1 MREDSPV
8 HYRIVPV
15 QPEAHLFGVTLQIK
29 QPDPAGQRLS
39 LPAWIPGSYMIRDF
53 AKNIV
58 TIEARDGDGETVA
71 LEKLDKQTWRCGT
84 CNGPITVMYTVYAWD
99 LSVRSAHLDT
109 THGYFNGTSVFL
121 RVHGQDDSPC
131 SVLIERPAG
140 DTYQNWRVATTLPRA
155 QTQPW
160 SFGRFLAADYDE
172 LIDHPVEMGDFTLIE
187 FEAAGIPHAM
197 TLTGRHYADSERLA
211 RDLKQICEYHIA
223 LYGEAPFEH
232 YLFQTMVVGN
242 GYGGLEHRS
251 STSLMCSRDD
261 LPLPGEEKI
270 SDNYRGFLGLCSHEY
285 FHSWNVKR
293 IKPDVFLPY
302 DLSQESHTPLLW
314 AFEGFTAYYDDL
326 SLVRCGLI
334 PAESY
339 LELLGQTITRV
350 IRGSGRM
357 KQSLSASSFDAWT
370 KFYKQD
376 ENGPN
381 AIVSYYTKGSLLALA
396 LDLTLRSGSAGE
408 RSLDDV
414 MRLLW
419 QRYGKPHSRG
429 ISPPEMEALLNEVAG
444 EDLSALLQPAL
455 YGTDDLPLTELLQQM
470 GVELKWRR
478 ANSNS
483 DKGGTAG
490 KESVLTPLALGVRYG
505 SDPLGAKLLNV
516 FDGGAAQ
523 QAGLSA
529 GDILIA
535 VDGLRATQE
544 NIEKLLNYHRQRSAV
559 TVHAFRRD
567 ELMQFTVPL
576 QLAPEDTC
584 YLTLD
589 EGADSD
595 RRTLRNA
602 WLGLE

>member
-1 MREDSPV
+1 MNQHQSV
-8 HYRIVPV
+8 HYRIIPS
-15 QPEAHLFGVTLQIK
+15 QPEAHLFKVELHIAK
-29 QPDPAGQRLS
+29 PDPAGQVLS

-53 AKNIV
+53 AKNII
-58 TIEARDGDGETVA
+58 TIEAHDSNGQRVP
-71 LEKLDKQTWRCGT
+71 LEKCDKQTWRCASCDT
-84 CNGPITVMYTVYAWD
+84 ALTLRYTVYAWD
-99 LSVRSAHLDT
+99 LSVRSAHLDS

-121 RVHGQDDSPC
+121 RVHGQDDMPC
-131 SVLIERPAG
+131 SVEIAPPDGEQYA
-140 DTYQNWRVATTLPRA
+140 NWRIATTLPSQA
-155 QTQPW
+155 AQPW
-160 SFGRFLAADYDE
+160 SFGHFLAADYDE

-211 RDLKQICEYHIA
+211 RDLKKICEYHID
-223 LYGEAPFEH
+223 LFSEAPFER
-232 YLFQTMVVGN
+232 YLFQTMVVCN

-251 STSLMCSRDD
+251 STSLMCNRED
-261 LPLPGEEKI
+261 LPLAGDETI
-270 SDNYRGFLGLCSHEY
+270 SEGYRNFLGLCSHEY

-314 AFEGFTAYYDDL
+314 AFEGFTAYYDDI

-334 PAESY
+334 PAEGY

-350 IRGSGRM
+350 IRGNGRT
-357 KQSLSASSFDAWT
+357 KQSLSESSFDTWT

-376 ENGPN
+376 ENAPN
-381 AIVSYYTKGSLLALA
+381 AIVSYYTKGSLVALA
-396 LDLTLRSGSAGE
+396 LDLTLRSSHGE

-414 MRLLW
+414 MRALW
-419 QRYGKPHSRG
+419 QRYGKPYNRG
-429 ISPPEMEALLNEVAG
+429 ISPAEMEALLNEVAG
-444 EDLSALLQPAL
+444 KDLTALLKPAL
-455 YGTDDLPLTELLQQM
+455 YGTDDLPLGQLLQQM

-478 ANSNS
+478 ATSNS

-490 KESVLTPLALGVRYG
+490 KESALTPLALGVRYG
-505 SDPLGAKLLNV
+505 NDSLGAKLLNV

-544 NIEKLLNYHRQRSAV
+544 NIEKLLNYHRQRGAV

-567 ELMQFTVPL
+567 ELMQFEVPIRP
-576 QLAPEDTC
+576 APEDTC
-584 YLTLD
+584 YLTLNENTGKD
-589 EGADSD
+589 NRA
-595 RRTLRNA
+595 RRNA
-602 WLGLE
+602 WLGLG